1 MRKFVSIVAAVVFV
15 SGCASTTV
23 GGELVA
29 DGYTLSKESII
40 PTTPKRTSGL
50 KKRCTY
56 TNGGKTTEL
65 IVARTSECAQ

>member
-1 MRKFVSIVAAVVFV
+1 MLKFVSIIVAVVFV

-40 PTTPKRTSGL
+40 PTAPKRTSGL

-56 TNGGKTTEL
+56 TNGGKKTEL
-65 IVARTSECAQ
+65 VVARTAECAK